1 MTVAVNKEAATV
13 GTQAVLV
20 QANFPA
26 SQAQG
31 TAQGLVDKVGTNLV
45 SLNPVQGMNNQM
57 VPMMM
62 VLSSFVGAMIMGMNL
77 QQSTMGIGP
86 SVSRWSKFGARVL
99 INVTSA
105 FVIALVGSAM
115 TVLLGAQTA
124 GGFIALWLFQSLFLM
139 TFMFFSQ
146 MFLIVFGMAGML
158 FNIIMLSVQL
168 VSSGAMVPRESAR
181 RLLPYAQR
189 IFACHL
195 CCKGE
200 HEPAV
205 RRPGHRAG
213 RERADDYSGC
223 LRECRASLHSPS
235 NREQSRGAGE
245 RRSDSSVQRLTR
257 VAVRVPEG
265 PGISPCRAVST
276 G

>member
-168 VSSGAMVPRESAR
+168 VSSGAMVPRE
-181 RLLPYAQR
+181 LLGGFYHTLSEYLPATY
-189 IFACHL
+189 
-195 CCKGE
+195 
-200 HEPAV
+200 AV
-205 RRPGHRAG
+205 R
-213 RERADDYSGC
+213 
-223 LRECRASLHSPS
+223 
-235 NREQSRGAGE
+235 GA
-245 RRSDSSVQRLTR
+245 
-257 VAVRVPEG
+257 
-265 PGISPCRAVST
+265 
-276 G
+276 